1 MSNNLVLKIENLSK
15 TFFLHEQQKFIP
27 SAENIFLE
35 AFSGKITAITGESG
49 VGKSS
54 ILKCVYGT
62 YLASEGSIFYYTK
75 DKECLDLA
83 TVSEQEMM
91 RLRKTDISFVTQFL
105 NYLPRKS
112 TIDVVAKPLFD
123 LGMDQKEARE
133 KTKHLL
139 AEIKLPERLWNLSP
153 STFSGGEKQ
162 RVNIARGMIFSP
174 RLLLLDEP
182 TASLDKTSA
191 ERVMKIIERIKAS
204 GTAILIILHDPNLV
218 AQLADFEVYLSS
230 ENGQIISKVLS

>member
-1 MSNNLVLKIENLSK
+1 MRNNLILKIENLSK
-15 TFFLHEQQKFIP
+15 RFFLHEQQKFIP
-27 SAENIFLE
+27 SAHNIFLE

-62 YLASEGSIFYYTK
+62 YLTSEGSIFYYTK
-75 DKECLDLA
+75 DKKCLDL
-83 TVSEQEMM
+83 TKVSEQEMLS
-91 RLRKTDISFVTQFL
+91 LRKTDISFVTQFL
-105 NYLPRKS
+105 NCLPRKS

-133 KTKHLL
+133 KTKNLL

-191 ERVMKIIERIKAS
+191 ERVVKIIERIKAS
-204 GTAILIILHDPNLV
+204 GAAILIILHDPDLV
-218 AQLADFEVYLSS
+218 ERLADFQVYLSS
-230 ENGQIISKVLS
+230 ENSQITSKVLT

>member
-1 MSNNLVLKIENLSK
+1 MSTNLILKIENLSK
-15 TFFLHEQQKFIP
+15 VFFLHEQQKLIP
-27 SAENIFLE
+27 SAKNVFLE
-35 AFSGKITAITGESG
+35 AFAGKITAITGDSG

-62 YLASEGSIFYYTK
+62 YLASKGSIFYYP
-75 DKECLDLA
+75 KEGKCLDLA
-83 TVSEQEMM
+83 QVNEQEMI
-91 RLRKTDISFVTQFL
+91 RLRRNDISFVTQFL
-105 NYLPRKS
+105 HCLPRQS

-123 LGMDQKEARE
+123 LGMDQKEARQ
-133 KTKHLL
+133 KTKNLL

-191 ERVMKIIERIKAS
+191 ERVVKIIERIKAS
-204 GTAILIILHDPNLV
+204 GAAILIILHDPDLV
-218 AQLADFEVYLSS
+218 ARLADFQVCLSP
-230 ENGQIISKVLS
+230 